1 MTPQSPRW
9 GTEGCGLDLI
19 VPKTCDAA
27 GSALGLSATPG
38 RLRRQGGFSLLELM
52 VVIVLAML
60 LFAVVGV
67 SVSRSIAGAEI
78 RNAARDI
85 TAGIRHTR
93 GQAIV
98 TRQQQVFHVDA
109 RNRTWKASERD
120 RVELPEGL
128 EITLETAR
136 SELTGENA
144 GGIRFYPDG
153 ASTGGCITL
162 LAQEREWQVSV
173 SWLTG
178 EVSRECDP

>member
-1 MTPQSPRW
+1 MP
-9 GTEGCGLDLI
+9 GT
-19 VPKTCDAA
+19 
-27 GSALGLSATPG
+27 LS

-109 RNRTWKASERD
+109 HNRTWKASERD
-120 RVELPEGL
+120 LVELPDGL

-178 EVSRECDP
+178 EISRECDP

>member
-1 MTPQSPRW
+1 
-9 GTEGCGLDLI
+9 
-19 VPKTCDAA
+19 
-27 GSALGLSATPG
+27 
-38 RLRRQGGFSLLELM
+38 M
-52 VVIVLAML
+52 VLVLVML

-67 SVSRSIAGAEI
+67 SVSRSIGGAEI
-78 RNAARDI
+78 RNAAREM

-109 RNRTWKASERD
+109 NDRSWQAAERE
-120 RVELPEGL
+120 RVSLPDGL
-128 EITLETAR
+128 EITLDTAR

-153 ASTGGCITL
+153 ASTGGCVTL
-162 LAQEREWQVSV
+162 LAQEREWQISV

-178 EVSRECDP
+178 EVSSECDT

>member
-1 MTPQSPRW
+1 MS
-9 GTEGCGLDLI
+9 E
-19 VPKTCDAA
+19 
-27 GSALGLSATPG
+27 S
-38 RLRRQGGFSLLELM
+38 GFSLLELM
-52 VVIVLAML
+52 VVMVLVAM

-67 SVSRSIAGAEI
+67 SISRSVSGAEI
-78 RNAARDI
+78 RNAAREI

-98 TRQQQVFHVDA
+98 QRQQMVFHVDA
-109 RNRTWKASERD
+109 ENRTWTAAERD
-120 RVELPEGL
+120 QVELPEGL

-153 ASTGGCITL
+153 ASTGGSIMLT
-162 LAQEREWQVSV
+162 ANEREWAINV

-178 EVSRECDP
+178 EVSLDRDQ